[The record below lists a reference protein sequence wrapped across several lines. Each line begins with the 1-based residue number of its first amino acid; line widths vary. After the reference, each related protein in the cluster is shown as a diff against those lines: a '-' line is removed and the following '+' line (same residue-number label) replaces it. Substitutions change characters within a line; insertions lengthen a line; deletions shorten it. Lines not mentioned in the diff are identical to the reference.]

1 MKVWEVNGR
10 EVDLKQDTNRF
21 NPDLIEDYGRV
32 ADMCAKLQRAVE
44 KEWRD
49 NISFWD
55 RKDLVTAPN
64 VEDWRCGSFGPNGKV
79 CMRLELHKGR
89 CSDFFSPADDK
100 AVIKLEADRRSE
112 EFGEILGRPISSSS
126 SQKYD
131 LRKLRAILK
140 AEK

>member
-10 EVDLKQDTNRF
+10 EVGLKQDTNRF
-21 NPDLIEDYGRV
+21 DPELSEDCRRV
-32 ADMCAKLQRAVE
+32 ADMCAKLKHAIE
-44 KEWRD
+44 EEWRD

-55 RKDLVTAPN
+55 RNNLITAPD

-79 CMRLELHKGR
+79 CMRLELHRGR

-100 AVIKLEADRRSE
+100 AVVKLETDRRSE
-112 EFGEILGRPISSSS
+112 EFGEILGRPLPSSS

>member
-10 EVDLKQDTNRF
+10 DVDLKRDTKKY
-21 NPDLIEDYGRV
+21 DLDRIQTESDRV
-32 ADMCAKLQRAVE
+32 KEMYTKLQTALD
-44 KEWRD
+44 KDWRD

-55 RKDLVTAPN
+55 TGLHSSPD
-64 VEDWRCGSFGPNGKV
+64 VEDWRCGSFGPKGKV
-79 CMRLELHKGR
+79 CMRLENHSGR

-100 AVIKLEADRRSE
+100 TIIRMEALRRRDE
-112 EFGEILGRPISSSS
+112 LGEILGRPMPSTSSK
-126 SQKYD
+126 KYD